1 MTLAHYR
8 PNGLSVVFLAL
19 ALGTAATNFEQCIAD
34 VRSGAWGTL
43 GGTDSHGDPVS
54 NISEATAITYD
65 MCIRACG
72 PRPEPFDWPAFY
84 QQFSSWLLPYFALL
98 SQLPFGA
105 ESRLSNLSSVLITVG
120 SPALAAYSLA
130 LTALNR
136 RWVTRRFRA
145 FSYPNAQLA
154 ATVLGDLQGVPIR
167 LSYEDGLFPSLVV
180 LHQNDEWW
188 RELAL
193 GLKHSSPWSV
203 AAVTSI
209 GWVVVAYIL
218 TIVDSFTPLQPDVPP
233 PFRPLGILNLFGKGV
248 GFVWLWLVPI
258 VYGWI
263 QVSPICDTARLRRLF
278 KNADLYAYTATP
290 GSAEA
295 VKVTSASSLRGL
307 TIESHPEHTDSALA
321 DAQLCAPVFNYARLF
336 SWSAAVED
344 VASTFALA
352 SWKARAR
359 IPVSDMVPWAP
370 SGAVPQPS
378 NRTGS
383 LEQVLRYSGT
393 PPSVSM
399 TRTRLDVY
407 ERIALA
413 SIAAVAL
420 QWGTTG
426 AAMMVVYFS
435 PTVGLGCESG
445 AFLLYGVVATLVWL
459 LMLSSS
465 LLAHYAHPRSH
476 RMDLR
481 DAGGPMHIVS
491 TLSVLLR
498 RLGKILA
505 ALNTAWIILANIA
518 QFSNFFDRCWC
529 NSCALSLGS
538 RAFSVIHATASDI
551 AYMKSG
557 WIGSVILA
565 TGCAL
570 SFVLLIHVLLD
581 PVSND

>member
-1 MTLAHYR
+1 MRICEPRVLAVR
-8 PNGLSVVFLAL
+8 RSDDVCAVLLLLSAL
-19 ALGTAATNFEQCIAD
+19 ALRTSATNFEQCIAD

-43 GGTDSHGDPVS
+43 GGTDSHGIPVS

-105 ESRLSNLSSVLITVG
+105 ESRLSNLSSVLLTVG

-136 RWVTRRFRA
+136 RWVTRRFRV
-145 FSYPNAQLA
+145 FSYPNAQHA

-167 LSYEDGLFPSLVV
+167 LSHEDGLFPSLVV
-180 LHQNDEWW
+180 LPQNDDWW
-188 RELAL
+188 RELEL

-209 GWVVVAYIL
+209 GWVVIAYIL
-218 TIVDSFTPLQPDVPP
+218 TIVDSFTPLQSGVPP

-263 QVSPICDTARLRRLF
+263 QVSPICDTARLQRLF
-278 KNADLYAYTATP
+278 KIADLYAYTATP
-290 GSAEA
+290 GSAEG
-295 VKVTSASSLRGL
+295 VKVTCASSLRGL
-307 TIESHPEHTDSALA
+307 TIASHPEHTDVALA

-344 VASTFALA
+344 VASAFAAA

-359 IPVSDMVPWAP
+359 IPVSDMVPWMP
-370 SGAVPQPS
+370 SGAVPQSS

-383 LEQVLRYSGT
+383 LEQVLRYCGA
-393 PPSVSM
+393 PPSGLT

-426 AAMMVVYFS
+426 AAMIVVYFS
-435 PTVGLGCESG
+435 PTVVS
-445 AFLLYGVVATLVWL
+445 V
-459 LMLSSS
+459 S
-465 LLAHYAHPRSH
+465 PR
-476 RMDLR
+476 LR
-481 DAGGPMHIVS
+481 P
-491 TLSVLLR
+491 
-498 RLGKILA
+498 
-505 ALNTAWIILANIA
+505 LN
-518 QFSNFFDRCWC
+518 
-529 NSCALSLGS
+529 
-538 RAFSVIHATASDI
+538 
-551 AYMKSG
+551 
-557 WIGSVILA
+557 
-565 TGCAL
+565 
-570 SFVLLIHVLLD
+570 
-581 PVSND
+581 